1 MIGHIEIARKPPAAS
16 DRIYT
21 PARTKAQAWG
31 SRSSR
36 PLSRWGNREMASSKQ
51 DHPIARFGT
60 YEADLRTFEIR
71 KLGLRMRLQRQ
82 PFRILALLLRQ
93 RGRIVSREEIRNAL
107 WGGDTFVEFDHG
119 INTAM
124 QKIRGVLSDS
134 ASNPRFVETV
144 PRRGYRF
151 IAPVEFVGSQPSR
164 RGPTRGVRGT
174 SHTMARLAGLVERSL
189 SYIKRGQT

>member
-1 MIGHIEIARKPPAAS
+1 
-16 DRIYT
+16 
-21 PARTKAQAWG
+21 
-31 SRSSR
+31 
-36 PLSRWGNREMASSKQ
+36 MASSQ
-51 DHPIARFGT
+51 QNHPIARFGT
-60 YEADLRTFEIR
+60 YEADLRNFEIR

-107 WGGDTFVEFDHG
+107 WGDETFVEFDHG

-151 IAPVEFVGSQPSR
+151 IAPVEFVGSPPSR

-174 SHTMARLAGLVERSL
+174 SYTMARLAGLVERGL
-189 SYIKRGQT
+189 SYIKRAGD